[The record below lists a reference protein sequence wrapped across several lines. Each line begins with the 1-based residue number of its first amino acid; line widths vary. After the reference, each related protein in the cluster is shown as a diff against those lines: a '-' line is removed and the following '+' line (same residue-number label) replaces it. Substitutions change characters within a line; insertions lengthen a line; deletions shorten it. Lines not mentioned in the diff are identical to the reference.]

1 MGILV
6 TKEEKETQKFQRQ
19 EFLAAQKLRDEK
31 VRTDYVNSLKPT
43 SQEIIDERAV
53 KAELKRATLPNLS
66 DREIQV
72 RMLNAT
78 KSTNGWIIFIGVV
91 TLISV
96 IGAVITVVNLYI

>member
-31 VRTDYVNSLKPT
+31 ARTDYVNSLKPT
-43 SQEIIDERAV
+43 PQERT
-53 KAELKRATLPNLS
+53 KLS

-72 RMLNAT
+72 QMLKAT

-91 TLISV
+91 TLVNV
-96 IGAVITVVNLYI
+96 IGAVIIAVNLYN